1 MFIEEQ
7 EAMQPQG
14 QDPLVS
20 LKEQELQIRAQDVQ
34 RKAQN
39 DSQKLEL
46 DAAKLDQQAK
56 IAQDKIDSNEDIA
69 QLRANVN
76 LEKQNNDNNRNRT

>member
-1 MFIEEQ
+1 MLEKKFQSINLNFEPFFQASKEQ
-7 EAMQPQG
+7 FLEILQ
-14 QDPLVS
+14 
-20 LKEQELQIRAQDVQ
+20 QELQLKAQDLQ
-34 RKAQN
+34 RKAEN

-46 DAAKLDQQAK
+46 DAAKLEQQAK

-76 LEKQNNDNNRNRT
+76 LDKQKQ

>member
-1 MFIEEQ
+1 MSG
-7 EAMQPQG
+7 QG
-14 QDPLVS
+14 QDPLIG
-20 LKEQELQIRAQDVQ
+20 LKEQELQLRAQDIQ
-34 RKAQN
+34 RKSQN
-39 DSQKLEL
+39 DQQKIEL

-76 LEKQNNDNNRNRT
+76 LDKQNDRGRT